1 MKTRKCQRQGSIAPA
16 AWVLS
21 ASLLAAVPTQAA
33 AQTATTGR
41 SAVQVTFARDVA
53 PLFQQKCEVCHRPGN
68 IGPMPLTSYE
78 EVRPWVR
85 SIRARVASREMP
97 PWHLDKTVGIQRFIN
112 DVSLSDAQIDTIVG
126 WIDAGAPMGNPSDAP
141 PPLTWPASGAWKAG
155 TPDLVV
161 AAPAVNV
168 PASGPD
174 EYPEVE
180 MATGLTEDRYL
191 QSIEVLPEND
201 PVVHHVIVYTV
212 EPGDNAERIDDGLR
226 GATHL
231 ANLAKGGSPDT
242 YREGT
247 ARLLRKGTK
256 IRFQIHLHP
265 NGRSAFVEHTKVGF
279 RFFPKGYVPTHLV
292 NTKTISSQA
301 TLVIPPMESNV
312 RNDAR
317 FRLEHDATLVSFQPH
332 MHYRGKRMMLE
343 AELPSGETKLLS
355 DIDRFTQGW
364 QLTYQYKTPPR
375 FPAGTVLHVIAF
387 HDNSPANKLN
397 PDPTAVVT
405 WGERT
410 VDEMAIGWLDYYYM
424 TDAVPTQAAVGTAA
438 APVAPRR

>member
-1 MKTRKCQRQGSIAPA
+1 MAGVRGPIAGAAFVAVALTASGPSAQTQSTPAAPA
-16 AWVLS
+16 GA
-21 ASLLAAVPTQAA
+21 PTF
-33 AQTATTGR
+33 T
-41 SAVQVTFARDVA
+41 RDVL
-53 PLFQQKCEVCHRPGN
+53 PVLQSSCQSCHRPGAMA
-68 IGPMPLTSYE
+68 PMPLVTYE
-78 EVRPWVR
+78 DVRPWARLVR
-85 SIRARVASREMP
+85 PAGVRTCYATVVQQRTRRQVAQNNP
-97 PWHLDKTVGIQRFIN
+97 
-112 DVSLSDAQIDTIVG
+112 SLTAAQISSIAQ
-126 WIDAGAPMGNPSDAP
+126 WADAGAPRGNPSDAP
-141 PPLTWPASGAWKAG
+141 PPLTWPEWGAWKAG

-161 AAPAVNV
+161 AAPAVKV

-180 MATGLTEDRYL
+180 MPSGLIEDRYL
-191 QSIEVLPEND
+191 QSIEILPEND
-201 PVVHHVIVYTV
+201 PVVDHVIVYTV

-279 RFFPKGYVPTHLV
+279 RFFPRGYVPTHLV

-343 AELPSGETKLLS
+343 AELPSGETKPLS

-364 QLTYQYKTPPR
+364 QLTYQVRPADVPGRSCAPR
-375 FPAGTVLHVIAF
+375 HRL

-424 TDAVPTQAAVGTAA
+424 TETVPTQGAAGTTV
-438 APVAPRR
+438 PVAAR

>member
-1 MKTRKCQRQGSIAPA
+1 MGSVRLIVGATC
-16 AWVLS
+16 
-21 ASLLAAVPTQAA
+21 AAVALTAFSPSAQTQTTPA
-33 AQTATTGR
+33 AQTGAP
-41 SAVQVTFARDVA
+41 TFTRDVLPVLQA
-53 PLFQQKCEVCHRPGN
+53 SCQSCHRPGAMA
-68 IGPMPLTSYE
+68 PMSLVTYE
-78 EVRPWVR
+78 DVRPWAR
-85 SIRARVASREMP
+85 LIRQRVSERAMP
-97 PWHLDKTVGIQRFIN
+97 PWFSNAHIGEYAN
-112 DVSLSDAQIDTIVG
+112 DPSLTAAQIASIVQ
-126 WIDAGAPMGNPSDAP
+126 WVDAGAPRGNPADAP
-141 PPLTWPASGAWKAG
+141 PPVTWPAAGAWKTG

-180 MATGLTEDRYL
+180 MPTGLTEDRYL
-191 QSIEVLPEND
+191 QSIEILPEND

-212 EPGDNAERIDDGLR
+212 EPGDGAERTDDGLR

-231 ANLAKGGSPDT
+231 ANLAKGGSPDR

-292 NTKTISSQA
+292 TTKTISSQA

-317 FRLEHDATLVSFQPH
+317 FRLEHEATLVSFQPH

-343 AELPSGETKLLS
+343 AELPSGETMLLS

-364 QLTYQYKTPPR
+364 QLTYQYKNPPT

-424 TDAVPTQAAVGTAA
+424 TATVPTQGAAGTTA
-438 APVAPRR
+438 APVATRR